1 MLMNIPN
8 KGSRTRVPSKYYS
21 TLASYDKR
29 LSIYSLSFFIFQQYI
44 ICDVYGLRS
53 PSFQSNDILY
63 IITFVIIGNSSSLQ
77 ELVWDVLN
85 MLIVSKDHLS

>member
-1 MLMNIPN
+1 MLINIPN
-8 KGSRTRVPSKYYS
+8 KGSRTRVPSKYHS

-29 LSIYSLSFFIFQQYI
+29 LSIYSFSFIFQQYI
-44 ICDVYGLRS
+44 ICDVYGLWS
-53 PSFQSNDILY
+53 PSFQSNSILY
-63 IITFVIIGNSSSLQ
+63 IITFVTIGNSSSLQ